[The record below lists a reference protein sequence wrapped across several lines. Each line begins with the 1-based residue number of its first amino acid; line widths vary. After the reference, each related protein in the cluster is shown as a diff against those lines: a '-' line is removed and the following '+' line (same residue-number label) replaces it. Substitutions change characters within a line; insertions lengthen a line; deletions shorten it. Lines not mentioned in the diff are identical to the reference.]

1 MNRENRP
8 QNMCYRISAEEEGR
22 PSSFDECLI
31 WKNIAKEVNSEEI
44 HCQKDIHCQKVHFP
58 VLGRVGR

>member
-1 MNRENRP
+1 MNRENRL

-22 PSSFDECLI
+22 LSSFDECLI
-31 WKNIAKEVNSEEI
+31 WKNIAKEVN
-44 HCQKDIHCQKVHFP
+44 F

>member
-8 QNMCYRISAEEEGR
+8 QNMCYRISSEEEGR

-31 WKNIAKEVNSEEI
+31 WKNIAKEVNSE
-44 HCQKDIHCQKVHFP
+44 DIHCQKVHFP